1 MLADTARA
9 LDWTYPLQSIKIGK
23 QIGGGGDFVAMTSF
37 DATTRRFALTIG
49 SMAVL
54 ILLVTVVIV
63 VYALTRMAGEV
74 NGIENTVTEKS
85 AVAAIQSDLRRL
97 GETHNDYAE
106 WDDAVRVLYGSM
118 DAGWIVDNIVSSSLF
133 DTVYIVDEDGRGIL
147 GYQGGEPV
155 SVPLSEA
162 FGPSLASMIAEL
174 PKDGR
179 TYTFED
185 RSGVLGATPGS
196 S

>member
-1 MLADTARA
+1 MLPDTARA
-9 LDWTYPLQSIKIGK
+9 LDRTYPLQSIKSESES
-23 QIGGGGDFVAMTSF
+23 GGGDFVAMTSF

-74 NGIENTVTEKS
+74 NRIENTVTEKS
-85 AVAAIQSDLRRL
+85 AVAAVQSDLRRL

-133 DTVYIVDEDGRGIL
+133 DTVYIVDEDG
-147 GYQGGEPV
+147 GGCLAIRAA
-155 SVPLSEA
+155 SRS
-162 FGPSLASMIAEL
+162 PSRYR
-174 PKDGR
+174 K
-179 TYTFED
+179 
-185 RSGVLGATPGS
+185 RSGRRWLR
-196 S
+196 